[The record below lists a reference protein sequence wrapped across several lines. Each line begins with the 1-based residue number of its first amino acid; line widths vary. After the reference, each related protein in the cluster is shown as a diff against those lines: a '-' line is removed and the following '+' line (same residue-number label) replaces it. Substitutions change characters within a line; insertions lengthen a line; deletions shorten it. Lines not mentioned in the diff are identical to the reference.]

1 MAKRNMKE
9 WKESVIANPRKQGA
23 PVLTF
28 PSVQLTGATVKQL
41 VTDAQIQA
49 DGMKF
54 LTERTPSLVATSM
67 MDLTVEAEACGAE
80 VRVPEND
87 VPATLGE
94 LIKTKADAENM
105 KVPEIGAG
113 RTQLFIDATKKA
125 AEMITDRPVL
135 AGIAGPYTM
144 AGRLIG
150 MTEMMMACMKEPEMV
165 TIVMEK
171 CTEFITKYAL
181 AYKEQTNAGGFVMA
195 EPMMGLL
202 SPKLSKKFVAPYCK
216 QIVEAVQDE
225 EFVVIF
231 HNCGGNVTKI
241 ADQLID
247 INAEGYH
254 FGNVINMADICPLLP
269 ADKLVMGNIDPA
281 NQFCFGTA
289 ESMKENTKAVME
301 SCHKYPNFVISS
313 GCDIGPNASWEC
325 IDAFYEAIDEFYME
339 KGL

>member
-1 MAKRNMKE
+1 MAKRNMRE
-9 WKESVIANPRKQGA
+9 WKENVIATPRKKGA

-28 PSVQLTGATVKQL
+28 PSIQLTGATVKQL
-41 VTDAQIQA
+41 VTDAQTQA

-54 LTERTPSLVATSM
+54 LTERTPSLAAMSM
-67 MDLTVEAEACGAE
+67 MDLTVEAEACGSE
-80 VRVPEND
+80 IRLPEND
-87 VPATLGE
+87 VPATIGE
-94 LIKTKADAENM
+94 MIKTREDAENM

-113 RTQLFIDATKKA
+113 RTQIFIDAVKKA
-125 AEMITDRPVL
+125 SEMITDRPVF

-150 MTEMMMACMKEPEMV
+150 MSEMMMACMREPEMV
-165 TIVMEK
+165 KLVMEK

-181 AYKEQTNAGGFVMA
+181 AYKENTNAGGFVMA

-202 SPKLSKKFVAPYCK
+202 SPKLSREFVTPYCK
-216 QIVEAVQDE
+216 RIVEAVQDE

-241 ADQLID
+241 ADQLIE

-254 FGNVINMADICPLLP
+254 FGNVIDMADICPMMP

-289 ESMKENTKAVME
+289 ESMKSDTKAVME
-301 SCHKYPNFVISS
+301 SCHQYPNFVISS

-325 IDAFYEAIDEFYME
+325 IDAFYEAIDEFYTE
-339 KGL
+339 RGL